1 MYYTL
6 LYIAEIFM
14 SFCGEP
20 RCNYFFGSIDK
31 PSKEPQKA
39 ALTPGRPLVFYY
51 FPQFSIQRFNRES
64 NPVIQIILRLLRTD
78 RIFFEMH

>member
-1 MYYTL
+1 MYYAL
-6 LYIAEIFM
+6 LHIAEIFM
-14 SFCGEP
+14 SFCGKL

-31 PSKEPQKA
+31 LARSTDARKA
-39 ALTPGRPLVFYY
+39 ACFCY
-51 FPQFSIQRFNRES
+51 FPQPAIQEFNRES